1 MKVFWRVLA
10 VATAGI
16 AHVLLQAGPLFVR
29 PDFAWNSFRAYFPG
43 DQLSYMSMVVNA
55 SQGQFQAFEPFTE
68 TGVNNYPHAY
78 YLLLGF
84 AAHLTGIQPIQAWT
98 FGGTL
103 VQFFFICF
111 LATTLVLLSRRAWTA
126 LLAPLPFL
134 LGTFAF
140 AFGPGWFTGLD
151 SHAVLWGA
159 FATIFTLNGE
169 VFSLCIGGSALLL
182 LLLAWVYAKRPWA
195 RYTLAAIG
203 ALLIGSLANIQTY
216 SFFVVVFV
224 AVYVIATY
232 GVTVARRRW
241 LWAIVSIA
249 IAGLLFAVGPL
260 ISAKLGPLATLA
272 LGLAPAIPG
281 LIVLLVRTKGI
292 IAGFAVLAIVGAAP
306 QLIGTALGILGH
318 DPFLTYRVASSKNLG
333 VGPIGIIGSLA
344 LTLPLVG
351 ILVTGIVRRSR
362 LLVAYAVGVLFS
374 WILMSSNDVWGANQE
389 PYRFWLDTFV
399 IVCMTILPIGVIA
412 LRSLYRS
419 AEAPSGGLGL
429 AEQAQADAMGAADT
443 PLSRRGRAITAGALA
458 LVTLVGAVSTIDFV
472 RFSADPAY
480 HGLWNYNDPRYQ
492 AIAALA
498 EEHSPPRGEMFVTD
512 PCIDALGF
520 KIVSGAPEASFNA
533 GMAWPA
539 DYQGVKDVMDGR
551 AKGTLD
557 PEAARAAGVTRV
569 VTDSACATADWATQ
583 YASSLQLLGTKSY
596 DVAGQKG
603 EISVWSIR

>member
-1 MKVFWRVLA
+1 MRVFWRVLA
-10 VATAGI
+10 IVAAGV
-16 AHVLLQAGPLFVR
+16 AHVLLQAGPLFAR

-55 SQGQFQAFEPFTE
+55 SQGQFESFEPFTE

-84 AAHLTGIQPIQAWT
+84 GAHVLGIQPIQAWT
-98 FGGTL
+98 FGGTV
-103 VQFFFICF
+103 VQFLFICF
-111 LATTLVLLSRRAWTA
+111 LATTLVLLSKRAWVA

-182 LLLAWVYAKRPWA
+182 ILLAWVYAKRPWA
-195 RYTLAAIG
+195 RYTLAAVG

-224 AVYVIATY
+224 AVYVLAAY
-232 GVTVARRRW
+232 GVSVTRRRW
-241 LWAIVSIA
+241 VWAAVSLV
-249 IAGLLFAVGPL
+249 IAGLLFAVGPVV
-260 ISAKLGPLATLA
+260 SARLGPLATLA
-272 LGLAPAIPG
+272 LGLAPAVPG
-281 LIVLLVRTKGI
+281 LIVLLIRTKGV
-292 IAGFAVLAIVGAAP
+292 IAGFAVLALIGAAP

-333 VGPIGIIGSLA
+333 VGPIGIIASLA
-344 LTLPLVG
+344 LTLPLLG
-351 ILVTGIVRRSR
+351 ILAAGIVRRSN
-362 LLVAYAVGVLFS
+362 LLVAYSVGVLFS
-374 WILMSSNDVWGANQE
+374 WTLMSANDVWGANQE

-399 IVCMTILPIGVIA
+399 VVCMTILPMGVLAVRAMLAPGVDSAIA
-412 LRSLYRS
+412 GS
-419 AEAPSGGLGL
+419 P
-429 AEQAQADAMGAADT
+429 EQAERPVGRRVRTWTFAA
-443 PLSRRGRAITAGALA
+443 IA
-458 LVTLVGAVSTIDFV
+458 LVTVVGAVSAIDMV
-472 RFSADPAY
+472 RFSGDPAY

-498 EEHSPPRGEMFVTD
+498 QKNLPPDGEMFVTD

-539 DYQGVKDVMDGR
+539 DYQGVKDVMDAR
-551 AKGTLD
+551 AQGVFQPD
-557 PEAARAAGVTRV
+557 AALAAGVTRV
-569 VTDSACATADWATQ
+569 VADSACTTADWAAQ
-583 YASSLQLLGTKSY
+583 YRDSLELLGSKPY
-596 DVAGQKG
+596 DVNGQTG
-603 EISVWSIR
+603 TISVWRVR